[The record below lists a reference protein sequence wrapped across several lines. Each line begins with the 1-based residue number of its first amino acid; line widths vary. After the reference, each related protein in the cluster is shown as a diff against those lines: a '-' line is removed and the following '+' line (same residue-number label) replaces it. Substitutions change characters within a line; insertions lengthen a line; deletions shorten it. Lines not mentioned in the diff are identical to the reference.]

1 MVAGLERNDTGSI
14 VIGGRVVSD
23 AAAGLFVPPDLRK
36 LGMVFQSYAI
46 WPHMT
51 VFDNVAYPLS
61 VRHVAKAE
69 IRDRVTTALR
79 LVEMERFA
87 DRPAPALSGGQQQ
100 RVAIARALVFE
111 PEVLLLDE
119 PLSNLDA
126 RLRTQMGDEFR
137 ALQRRLRITT
147 LYVTHDQEEAMALS
161 DRVVVM
167 QRGRI
172 LQVGAPEIVYRR
184 PASREVASFF
194 GTPNLIEAAVT
205 DCRPTANGEHRLTIE
220 GANGRGECSAGQ
232 AFRPGDAVLVVVRPE
247 DVALAPPDSAT
258 QRTARLVGQGG
269 RRHLSRAAPLAQRR
283 DLGPALQR
291 RMPGHARGGR
301 GRNGQPA
308 GRRRQCLGAETLT
321 RFGGRRWR
329 DCGRKMRSGGWRAAT
344 GRISSR
350 PLRAACGSSGRSGAR
365 SAT

>member
-1 MVAGLERNDTGSI
+1 MRQ
-14 VIGGRVVSD
+14 
-23 AAAGLFVPPDLRK
+23 AGLFVPPDLRK

-51 VFDNVAYPLS
+51 VFDNVAYPLR

-167 QRGRI
+167 QKGRI

-205 DCRPTANGEHRLTIE
+205 ASRPTGNGDHRPDDR
-220 GANGRGECSAGQ
+220 GRATDAASA
-232 AFRPGDAVLVVVRPE
+232 
-247 DVALAPPDSAT
+247 APARRSSAAT
-258 QRTARLVGQGG
+258 PSWSWCGPRTWRSPSPKPQRTDSSPGRARSSTRTFRGP
-269 RRHLSRAAPLAQRR
+269 RRSLSVETSGMRFNVECPATRAAAVGETVSLLVDA
-283 DLGPALQR
+283 DNAWAL
-291 RMPGHARGGR
+291 
-301 GRNGQPA
+301 
-308 GRRRQCLGAETLT
+308 
-321 RFGGRRWR
+321 
-329 DCGRKMRSGGWRAAT
+329 
-344 GRISSR
+344 R
-350 PLRAACGSSGRSGAR
+350 P
-365 SAT
+365 